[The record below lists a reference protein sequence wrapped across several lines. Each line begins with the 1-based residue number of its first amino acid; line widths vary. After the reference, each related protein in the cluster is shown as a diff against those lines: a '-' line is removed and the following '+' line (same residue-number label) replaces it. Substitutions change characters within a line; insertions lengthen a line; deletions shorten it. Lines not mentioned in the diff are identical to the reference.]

1 MNAGGQCSIIIIIII
16 SLQGL
21 GLPRPRRHRIFVRPV
36 VRCRGD
42 DTAMYRTAHD
52 DRGRPASVDEHV
64 SCKQGGLHVVMRLA
78 AARRFGGETVGVIA
92 VRSDVQGSGRR
103 PDVQFSGRCVRLDG
117 RLCSVRDREPFV
129 SARRVRGV
137 RVSAARRS
145 RPEVDVSREFV
156 GSQRVRLVADDAV
169 DGWMEGDITIPF
181 EFCKTLTD
189 SPGLTNAAMLVDVK
203 NNRIIINDAAPS
215 NTVLTN
221 RGFELKRTTT
231 WTAMMDARPDEEGSI
246 LCKNV
251 SLMLDVNLTTT
262 CIVLQAFF
270 GLVSD
275 RMMQGKNVIIRN
287 FANLH
292 GEKKKRKYG
301 TIVYKPKCE
310 ISDTFGKG
318 EDPKSKNHRSDLAK
332 CCSPGSALWRQD
344 HDS

>member
-1 MNAGGQCSIIIIIII
+1 MLRILKSAI
-16 SLQGL
+16 SYARPCKITFDPVKLQF
-21 GLPRPRRHRIFVRPV
+21 RIEFNLVHT
-36 VRCRGD
+36 C
-42 DTAMYRTAHD
+42 TEL
-52 DRGRPASVDEHV
+52 DEY
-64 SCKQGGLHVVMRLA
+64 LHGCFEGA
-78 AARRFGGETVGVIA
+78 A
-92 VRSDVQGSGRR
+92 
-103 PDVQFSGRCVRLDG
+103 
-117 RLCSVRDREPFV
+117 
-129 SARRVRGV
+129 
-137 RVSAARRS
+137 
-145 RPEVDVSREFV
+145 
-156 GSQRVRLVADDAV
+156 

-292 GEKKKRKYG
+292 GEKKKRKDG